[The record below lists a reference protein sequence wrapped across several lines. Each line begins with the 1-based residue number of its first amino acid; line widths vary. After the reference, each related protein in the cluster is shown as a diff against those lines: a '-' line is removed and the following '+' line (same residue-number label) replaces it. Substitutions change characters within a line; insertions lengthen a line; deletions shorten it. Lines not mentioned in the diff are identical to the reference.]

1 MVEGI
6 VREVEA
12 IVGVADLM
20 QMYTQPIIFHPP
32 EGITMVTAT
41 IMTVHV
47 ANHVASLSL
56 VFL

>member
-1 MVEGI
+1 
-6 VREVEA
+6 VEA